1 MKKKLPVLAT
11 LLLLLALVFPGAGF
25 AAAYYDTLNFDVT
38 MNVNENHSYD
48 VSNNIVVDFTQPQH
62 GLYFFIPYSGS
73 FYRDING
80 KATETSYNAQISRI
94 DVPGYNFET
103 SNENGTKLI
112 RVGDEDKYVD
122 GVQTYPLIFRWDPG
136 DDHIQE
142 FDDVYYNLISK
153 DWPTGVENATF
164 TINMPKPIDLS
175 NTTIEFIGGAY
186 GSTDTKLVDYTVEG
200 NTITGKLK
208 QPLAPGEGLT
218 LNIRLPQGYFVG
230 ARTGN
235 EWNPIVYIISG
246 LCLILAIILW
256 FRYGRDQKPLE
267 PVMFYA
273 PDKLTPAQVGTII
286 DGKTGNEEILSMIM
300 YLADKGYLTI
310 EQTSKKNFKFEKA
323 NALPADALNFE
334 HTVMRA
340 LFPNGR
346 TVSTMKDLEDTFY
359 EDMQV
364 AKAEVGGFFADPQN
378 KLFTPGSKAAQAFI
392 HLACFLPLF
401 IFGCVTGYRTEG
413 YFDVF
418 IVLIMGCLFG
428 ILPFAGLTFL
438 SHTLETR
445 RGMTAGAFTGRVI
458 VGTLISAVLLIIV
471 LATGTATFGTILM
484 PLVPAV
490 VSVITAF
497 LGAFATKRTPQG
509 NKWLGE
515 TLGFK
520 NFIQTAEL
528 DRIKTLVDENPNY
541 FFDVLPYAYVLGVTD
556 KWAKRFESLAIEPP
570 HWYRTYDSYSMF
582 NTIYFTNAL
591 MHSMNAI
598 STNITVP
605 PNSGSGGFGGGGFTG
620 GGGFSGGGG
629 GGVGGGSW

>member
-1 MKKKLPVLAT
+1 MKKKLPVLAA
-11 LLLLLALVFPGAGF
+11 LLLLLALVFPGAGLAREYF
-25 AAAYYDTLNFDVT
+25 TIDSYDVT
-38 MNVNENHSYD
+38 MNVQENHAYNVNEKINVTFS
-48 VSNNIVVDFTQPQH
+48 QPRH
-62 GLYFFIPYSGS
+62 GLYRYIPYSGS
-73 FYRDING
+73 YYRDIDG
-80 KATETSYNAQISRI
+80 KPTETSYNARVSDIK
-94 DVPGYNFET
+94 VPGYNFDT
-103 SNENGTKLI
+103 DSENGSKVI
-112 RVGDEDKYVD
+112 KIGDEDEYVD
-122 GVQTYPLIFRWDPG
+122 GSQTYDISYTWDPG
-136 DDHIQE
+136 DDHISQ
-142 FDDVYYNLISK
+142 FDDVYFNIIPGKWDTTIDSA
-153 DWPTGVENATF
+153 NF
-164 TINMPKPIDLS
+164 TINMPKEFDS
-175 NTTIEFIGGAY
+175 SKIEFIAGSY
-186 GSTDTKLVDYTVEG
+186 GSTDKDAVTYTVDG
-200 NTITGKLK
+200 NTIHGTLNR
-208 QPLAPGEGLT
+208 PLQANEGVT

-235 EWNPIVYIISG
+235 EWNPIVYIVSG
-246 LCLILAIILW
+246 LCLVLAVILW
-256 FRYGRDQKPLE
+256 FRFGRDHKPLE

-310 EQTSKKNFKFEKA
+310 EQTSKKNFKFEKIQE
-323 NALPADALNFE
+323 LPADALNFE
-334 HTVMRA
+334 RTVMRA
-340 LFPNGR
+340 LFPGGR
-346 TVSTMKDLEDTFY
+346 TVSSMKDLEDTFY

-364 AKAEVGGFFADPQN
+364 AKAEVGGFFAEPQN
-378 KLFTPGSKAAQAFI
+378 KLFTPGSKTAQAFI

-418 IVLIMGCLFG
+418 MVLIMGCLFG
-428 ILPFAGLTFL
+428 ILPFAGLSFL
-438 SHTLETR
+438 AHTIETR
-445 RGMTAGAFTGRVI
+445 QGMTTSSFTGRVI
-458 VGTLISAVLLIIV
+458 AGTLISAALLVIV
-471 LATGTATFGTILM
+471 LATGTVTFGTILM
-484 PLVPAV
+484 PLVPVV

-629 GGVGGGSW
+629 GGGGGGSW

>member
-1 MKKKLPVLAT
+1 
-11 LLLLLALVFPGAGF
+11 
-25 AAAYYDTLNFDVT
+25 
-38 MNVNENHSYD
+38 
-48 VSNNIVVDFTQPQH
+48 
-62 GLYFFIPYSGS
+62 
-73 FYRDING
+73 
-80 KATETSYNAQISRI
+80 
-94 DVPGYNFET
+94 
-103 SNENGTKLI
+103 
-112 RVGDEDKYVD
+112 
-122 GVQTYPLIFRWDPG
+122 
-136 DDHIQE
+136 
-142 FDDVYYNLISK
+142 
-153 DWPTGVENATF
+153 
-164 TINMPKPIDLS
+164 MPKPIDLS
-175 NTTIEFIGGAY
+175 NTTIEFIGGSY
-186 GSTDTKLVDYTVEG
+186 GSTNTDLVNYTVEG
-200 NTITGKLK
+200 NTITGNLK
-208 QPLAPGEGLT
+208 QPLAAGEGLT

-235 EWNPIVYIISG
+235 EWNPMVYIVSG
-246 LCLILAIILW
+246 LCLALAVVLW
-256 FRYGRDQKPLE
+256 FRFGRDRKPLE

-310 EQTSKKNFKFEKA
+310 EQTSKKNFKFEKVQE
-323 NALPADALNFE
+323 LPADALNFE
-334 HTVMRA
+334 RTVMRA
-340 LFPNGR
+340 LFPGGR
-346 TVSTMKDLEDTFY
+346 TVSSMKDLEDTFY

-364 AKAEVGGFFADPQN
+364 AKAEVGGFFAEPQN
-378 KLFTPGSKAAQAFI
+378 KLFTSGSKTAQAFI
-392 HLACFLPLF
+392 YLACFLPLF

-418 IVLIMGCLFG
+418 MVLIMGCLFG
-428 ILPFAGLTFL
+428 ILPFAGLSFL
-438 SHTLETR
+438 AHTIETR
-445 RGMTAGAFTGRVI
+445 QGMTTGSFTGRVI
-458 VGTLISAVLLIIV
+458 TGTLISAALLVIV
-471 LATGTATFGTILM
+471 LATGTVTFGTILM
-484 PLVPAV
+484 PLVPVV
-490 VSVITAF
+490 VSVIAAF

-570 HWYRTYDSYSMF
+570 YWYRTYDSYSMF

>member
-1 MKKKLPVLAT
+1 MKKKLPVLAA
-11 LLLLLALVFPGAGF
+11 LILLLALVFPGTGLAREYF
-25 AAAYYDTLNFDVT
+25 TIDSYDVT
-38 MNVNENHSYD
+38 MNVQENHAYD
-48 VSNNIVVDFTQPQH
+48 VNEKINVTFSQPRH
-62 GLYFFIPYSGS
+62 GIYRYIPYSGS
-73 FYRDING
+73 FYRDIDG
-80 KATETSYNAQISRI
+80 KATETSYNARVSNIRVSGS
-94 DVPGYNFET
+94 DFET
-103 SNENGTKLI
+103 DSENGSKVI
-112 RVGDEDKYVD
+112 QIGDADRYVD
-122 GVQTYPLIFRWDPG
+122 GNQTYNISYTWDPG
-136 DDHIQE
+136 DDHIDQ
-142 FDDVYYNLISK
+142 FDDVYFNIIPQNWDTTIES
-153 DWPTGVENATF
+153 ATF
-164 TINMPKPIDLS
+164 TINMPKEFDAS
-175 NTTIEFIGGAY
+175 KVEFITGSYGGTV
-186 GSTDTKLVDYTVEG
+186 TDAVSFTVDG
-200 NTITGKLK
+200 NTIHGTLN
-208 QPLAPGEGLT
+208 QPLQPNEGVT

-230 ARTGN
+230 MRTGN
-235 EWNPIVYIISG
+235 EWLPAVYIVSG

-310 EQTSKKNFKFEKA
+310 EQTSKKNFKFEKVQELPA
-323 NALPADALNFE
+323 NALSFE

-346 TVSTMKDLEDTFY
+346 TVSSMKDLEDTFY

-364 AKAEVGGFFADPQN
+364 AKAEVSGFFAEPQN
-378 KLFTPGSKAAQAFI
+378 KLFTSGSKAAQGFI

-401 IFGCVTGYRTEG
+401 IFGCAVGYKSEG
-413 YFDVF
+413 FFDVF

-428 ILPFAGLTFL
+428 VLPFAGLTFL

-445 RGMTAGAFTGRVI
+445 RGMTAGSFTGKMAA
-458 VGTLISAVLLIIV
+458 GALISAVLLIIV
-471 LATGTATFGTILM
+471 LAAGTATFGSILP
-484 PLVPAV
+484 PLAAVIAAV
-490 VSVITAF
+490 VAGF
-497 LGAFATKRTPQG
+497 LSAFATKRTPQG

-570 HWYRTYDSYSMF
+570 YWYRTYDSYSMF

-629 GGVGGGSW
+629 GGGGGGSW